1 MVNCKYCGE
10 STSNKNL
17 ICNNCKNKLNAKK
30 YLKDVLVNF
39 KPNEVFSKRNL
50 GLYLDKS
57 FNVDIVLLT
66 LNDYGMVLRRG
77 SHGYKLA
84 TKEAID
90 EFLSQED
97 LTQIK
102 SRKTKKSS
110 KGKSKKV
117 TKSKSSPIKRDFLNT
132 EHEVFKKCKICGSDL
147 PSNSKNDVCRKCSKK
162 SHAVNVLEEIIP
174 ITGVGIPFKKEDFNN
189 LYKNNP
195 IKANDTIW
203 TLQDFNLVK
212 SLDNNTFELVS
223 EDKLNQFFKENNSS
237 STVSDLLSKT
247 SANALQ
253 KTCLKCNKALPISE
267 FRKISENQYSDYCKS
282 CDKKIRTA
290 SYVIEFINSVGFD
303 EFKINE
309 INIENAQGKIF
320 NLQDNDLIKFNGN
333 SYQLADEE
341 IVYSYINQNTDDNTQ
356 FENILEAF
364 KEDFTMIQA
373 ANSVGVSNVEV
384 TRYYIEG
391 KNGNP
396 KYVHFFNEINKI
408 KKNKLEKNACP
419 KCKSK
424 SGYFK
429 DAKCKKCGYV
439 NISLL
444 SLDEKMDFVLSHIK
458 ENNSVKSAKELD
470 IPYENVKNWNKLGK
484 AGLSPYDKF
493 YKGIINIKEESKEN
507 AIKRSKIAPIEERLN
522 EYLRK
527 IQRTELSLDKNIIKL
542 KSIDI
547 TNKEIKSEYEEI
559 NSEINIMKNDLIL
572 QKNEIKSIKD
582 NLPKYSLEQLD
593 NIKEFDIKNAKSIS
607 TKVNKLLKK
616 NDMLAQ
622 KELAEVKKHEKNLEN
637 QLSEC
642 KRNIGEVN
650 VFISKLNETNFVE
663 SLKYRNAELIN
674 ELLNYKTNLEEN
686 ITIIENNLF
695 DLKSKKQ
702 CSNVDILEINYIDYS
717 SKVNDLISKN
727 SKLTSK
733 QMKLVLDNLD
743 ESKEIKT
750 ISEELNISF
759 DDVNLWYDLGKSGN
773 KDYIDFY
780 EKISKFKENKK
791 KLLEE
796 KENKKK
802 LLEEKDDKKKLSKDI
817 SSFSKTT
824 ESVETKEKSS
834 GLLNKL
840 KNRMSA
846 DSNKNTDKSIENSV
860 NNKSNDVSQYEL
872 VLKYYG
878 ETKDLIKASNLAN
891 VPIFLVKFWYNEGKK
906 GNVKYTDFYNQINNI
921 KKP

>member
-1 MVNCKYCGE
+1 MVKCKYCDE
-10 STSNKNL
+10 NTSNKNS

-30 YLKDVLVNF
+30 YLKAVLDNF
-39 KPNEVFSKRNL
+39 KPNDVFSKRTL
-50 GLYLDKS
+50 GLYLDRS
-57 FNVDIVLLT
+57 FNADIVLLT
-66 LNDYGMVLRRG
+66 LNDYGMVVRRG
-77 SHGYKLA
+77 AHGYKLA
-84 TKEAID
+84 TNEAID

-97 LTQIK
+97 LTLI
-102 SRKTKKSS
+102 
-110 KGKSKKV
+110 KSKKTKNSKRKSRNV
-117 TKSKSSPIKRDFLNT
+117 SKPDLSTNSSDNKSKA
-132 EHEVFKKCKICGSDL
+132 FKKCMICGSDL
-147 PSNSKNDVCRKCSKK
+147 PLNSKNDVCRKCSKK
-162 SHAVNVLEEIIP
+162 SHAINVLEEIIP
-174 ITGVGIPFKKEDFNN
+174 ITGVGIPFKKEDLNN

-212 SLDNNTFELVS
+212 SLDTNTFELVS

-267 FRKISENQYSDYCKS
+267 FRKISEEEYSDYCKS

-290 SYVIEFINSVGFD
+290 SYVIEFINCVGFD
-303 EFKINE
+303 EFKITD
-309 INIENAQGKIF
+309 IGIDNAQGKIF
-320 NLQDNDLIKFNGN
+320 NLQDNDLITFNGT
-333 SYQLADEE
+333 SYQLVDEE

-364 KEDFTMIQA
+364 KKDISMIQA

-396 KYVHFFNEINKI
+396 KYAHFFNEINEI
-408 KKNKLEKNACP
+408 KKNKLDKIACS

-424 SGYFK
+424 LGYYK

-484 AGLSPYDKF
+484 AGISPYEKF
-493 YKGIINIKEESKEN
+493 YNGIINIKEESKEN
-507 AIKRSKIAPIEERLN
+507 AIKRNKIAPIEEKLN

-527 IQRTELSLDKNIIKL
+527 IQRTELTLDKNILKL
-542 KSIDI
+542 NSVDI
-547 TNKEIKSEYEEI
+547 TNKNIKSEYDELYF
-559 NSEINIMKNDLIL
+559 EINIMKNDLIF
-572 QKNEIKSIKD
+572 QKNEIKSIKND
-582 NLPKYSLEQLD
+582 LPKYSLEQLD
-593 NIKEFDIKNAKSIS
+593 NIKEFDIKNTKSIS

-616 NDMLAQ
+616 NDIITQ
-622 KELAEVKKHEKNLEN
+622 KELSKVKEHTKILEN
-637 QLSEC
+637 QLTEC
-642 KRNIGEVN
+642 KKNIKQVN
-650 VFISKLNETNFVE
+650 IFISKLNETNFVE
-663 SLKYRNAELIN
+663 SLKFKNSELIN

-695 DLKSKKQ
+695 ELKSKQ
-702 CSNVDILEINYIDYS
+702 CLNVNIFEIDYINDYG
-717 SKVNDLISKN
+717 KVDDLLSKN
-727 SKLTSK
+727 SKLISE

-743 ESKEIKT
+743 ESKEIKN
-750 ISEELNISF
+750 ISKELNISF
-759 DDVNLWYDLGKSGN
+759 DDVTLWCSLGKSGN

-780 EKISKFKENKK
+780 EKINEFNKNKSLKEKEDEK
-791 KLLEE
+791 KL
-796 KENKKK
+796 N
-802 LLEEKDDKKKLSKDI
+802 KDI
-817 SSFSKTT
+817 SSLSKTT
-824 ESVETKEKSS
+824 KSGVNKDKSS

-840 KNRMSA
+840 KNRISA
-846 DSNKNTDKSIENSV
+846 DSNKNTSKSSQNSV
-860 NNKSNDVSQYEL
+860 NNESNNESQEEL
-872 VLKYYG
+872 VLKYY
-878 ETKDLIKASNLAN
+878 EKTNDLVKASNLAN

-906 GNVKYTDFYNQINNI
+906 GNEEHIDFYNQINNI
-921 KKP
+921 QKP